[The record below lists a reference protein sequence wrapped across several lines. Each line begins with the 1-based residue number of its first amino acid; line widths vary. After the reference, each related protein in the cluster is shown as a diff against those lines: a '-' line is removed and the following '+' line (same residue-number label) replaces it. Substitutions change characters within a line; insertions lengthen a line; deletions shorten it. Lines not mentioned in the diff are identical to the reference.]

1 MGVVFLSINSS
12 MIKRRKSLKFHQ
24 LNIWV
29 VMMKAQEKKPEILL
43 LEFSDQAETIVWEV
57 IDEISTTRY

>member
-1 MGVVFLSINSS
+1 MYINISG
-12 MIKRRKSLKFHQ
+12 I
-24 LNIWV
+24 IV
-29 VMMKAQEKKPEILL
+29 KAQEKKPEILL